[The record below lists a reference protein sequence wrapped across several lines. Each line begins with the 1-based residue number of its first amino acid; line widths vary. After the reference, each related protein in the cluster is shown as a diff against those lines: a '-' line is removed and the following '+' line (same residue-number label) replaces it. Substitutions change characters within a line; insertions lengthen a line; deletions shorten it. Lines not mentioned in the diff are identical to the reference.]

1 MTTPPEFAYGS
12 GPPKPVP
19 PQKPEEIAQGITLL
33 RPLSRKGHGPGLI
46 ILAPP
51 SQDNNNPTTSS
62 TEIQNGI
69 PSLRMKWAEEGYC
82 VAQIQPHASPSS
94 SALQIAVQALQA
106 CAECEPK
113 EKMGVVCYDF
123 DLWFSVTLAAAALP
137 EQIVV
142 AAIYAH
148 ISQYQHLVSSHH
160 PPPSAD
166 GSSGS
171 SGGGGKSVL
180 PTIYHLAGTTTSSS
194 SATTPAPPKAAAAAA
209 AAASPNSKIYKY
221 PSMETSSFAVPFSEE
236 FDYATEAVSHSR
248 NLAFVK
254 KVMGGPYFD
263 LELLW
268 EEHTFYEFGSRS
280 VENTMA
286 TMVEEPYV
294 NHVPTLTGGI
304 GRTNLTNFYRDH
316 FIFSNPEDT
325 TLELISRTVGIDRVV
340 DEFIYKFT
348 FTKTPDWLFPGIPP
362 THQFVEIPM
371 MAVVNIRGDRLYHEH
386 ITWDHAS
393 ALRQIGVLPEKL
405 PLTIIST
412 EEKEDDDKEEE
423 KKKNKKYEITLP
435 VAGKETAM
443 KMRNKNSIP
452 SNSMFEYQ
460 AKEI

>member
-1 MTTPPEFAYGS
+1 MTATPEFAYGS

-19 PQKPEEIAQGITLL
+19 PQKPEEITKGITLL

-51 SQDNNNPTTSS
+51 PPIQDNNNNPTTSS

-82 VAQIQPHASPSS
+82 VAQIQPHAFSSSSASPS

-113 EKMGVVCYDF
+113 EKMGIVCYDF
-123 DLWFSVTLAAAALP
+123 DLWFSLTHAAAALP

-160 PPPSAD
+160 HPPPAG
-166 GSSGS
+166 GSSSGKGS
-171 SGGGGKSVL
+171 KGVL
-180 PTIYHLAGTTTSSS
+180 PTIYHLAGTTSSS
-194 SATTPAPPKAAAAAA
+194 SATTPAPPTAAAAAA
-209 AAASPNSKIYKY
+209 PPNSKIYEY
-221 PSMETSSFAVPFSEE
+221 PSMDSPSFAVPFSEE

-294 NHVPTLTGGI
+294 NHVPTVS
-304 GRTNLTNFYRDH
+304 FV
-316 FIFSNPEDT
+316 F
-325 TLELISRTVGIDRVV
+325 
-340 DEFIYKFT
+340 
-348 FTKTPDWLFPGIPP
+348 LFFFLFFF
-362 THQFVEIPM
+362 FVF
-371 MAVVNIRGDRLYHEH
+371 
-386 ITWDHAS
+386 
-393 ALRQIGVLPEKL
+393 
-405 PLTIIST
+405 
-412 EEKEDDDKEEE
+412 DDDD
-423 KKKNKKYEITLP
+423 
-435 VAGKETAM
+435 
-443 KMRNKNSIP
+443 
-452 SNSMFEYQ
+452 
-460 AKEI
+460 

>member
-1 MTTPPEFAYGS
+1 MTTTPEFAYGS

-19 PQKPEEIAQGITLL
+19 PQQPEEIAQGITLL

-51 SQDNNNPTTSS
+51 PPPAQDNNNPTTSS

-82 VAQIQPHASPSS
+82 VAQIQPHAFSS
-94 SALQIAVQALQA
+94 SASSSSSVLQIAVQALQA

-113 EKMGVVCYDF
+113 EKMGIVCYDF
-123 DLWFSVTLAAAALP
+123 DLWFSLTHAAASTALP

-160 PPPSAD
+160 PPPTN
-166 GSSGS
+166 GSSGKGS
-171 SGGGGKSVL
+171 KGVL
-180 PTIYHLAGTTTSSS
+180 PTIYHLAGTTSS
-194 SATTPAPPKAAAAAA
+194 SATTPPKAAAAAP
-209 AAASPNSKIYKY
+209 PNSKIYEY

-268 EEHTFYEFGSRS
+268 EEHTFYEFGERS

-294 NHVPTLTGGI
+294 NHVPTVS
-304 GRTNLTNFYRDH
+304 
-316 FIFSNPEDT
+316 FSFFF
-325 TLELISRTVGIDRVV
+325 LFLI
-340 DEFIYKFT
+340 
-348 FTKTPDWLFPGIPP
+348 
-362 THQFVEIPM
+362 
-371 MAVVNIRGDRLYHEH
+371 
-386 ITWDHAS
+386 
-393 ALRQIGVLPEKL
+393 
-405 PLTIIST
+405 
-412 EEKEDDDKEEE
+412 
-423 KKKNKKYEITLP
+423 
-435 VAGKETAM
+435 
-443 KMRNKNSIP
+443 
-452 SNSMFEYQ
+452 
-460 AKEI
+460 

>member
-1 MTTPPEFAYGS
+1 MTAVPEFAYGS

-51 SQDNNNPTTSS
+51 SPPAQDNNNPTTSS

-82 VAQIQPHASPSS
+82 VVQIQPHASSS
-94 SALQIAVQALQA
+94 CSALQIAVQALQA

-113 EKMGVVCYDF
+113 EKMGIICYDF
-123 DLWFSVTLAAAALP
+123 DLWFSLTLAAAAALP

-148 ISQYQHLVSSHH
+148 ISQYQHLVSS
-160 PPPSAD
+160 PPPAD
-166 GSSGS
+166 GG
-171 SGGGGKSVL
+171 SGGNGGKSVL
-180 PTIYHLAGTTTSSS
+180 PTIYHLAGTTSSS
-194 SATTPAPPKAAAAAA
+194 SATTPAPPKTAAATP
-209 AAASPNSKIYKY
+209 PNSKIYEY

-236 FDYATEAVSHSR
+236 FEYATEAVSHSR

-294 NHVPTLTGGI
+294 NHVPTVSFFL
-304 GRTNLTNFYRDH
+304 F
-316 FIFSNPEDT
+316 FSP
-325 TLELISRTVGIDRVV
+325 V
-340 DEFIYKFT
+340 F
-348 FTKTPDWLFPGIPP
+348 
-362 THQFVEIPM
+362 
-371 MAVVNIRGDRLYHEH
+371 
-386 ITWDHAS
+386 
-393 ALRQIGVLPEKL
+393 
-405 PLTIIST
+405 
-412 EEKEDDDKEEE
+412 DDDD
-423 KKKNKKYEITLP
+423 
-435 VAGKETAM
+435 
-443 KMRNKNSIP
+443 
-452 SNSMFEYQ
+452 
-460 AKEI
+460 

>member
-1 MTTPPEFAYGS
+1 MTTTPEFAYGS

-51 SQDNNNPTTSS
+51 PAQDNNNPTTSPP
-62 TEIQNGI
+62 EIQNGI

-82 VAQIQPHASPSS
+82 VAQIQPHASSSSASSSS

-113 EKMGVVCYDF
+113 EQMGIICYDF
-123 DLWFSVTLAAAALP
+123 DIWFSVTHAAAALP

-148 ISQYQHLVSSHH
+148 ISQYQHLVSS
-160 PPPSAD
+160 PPPAD
-166 GSSGS
+166 GSSGNGS
-171 SGGGGKSVL
+171 KGVL
-180 PTIYHLAGTTTSSS
+180 PTIYHLAGTTSSS
-194 SATTPAPPKAAAAAA
+194 SATTTPAPKTAAAP
-209 AAASPNSKIYKY
+209 PNSKIYEY

-405 PLTIIST
+405 PLTITT
-412 EEKEDDDKEEE
+412 EEEEDDDDDE

-460 AKEI
+460 AREI

>member
-1 MTTPPEFAYGS
+1 MTTTPEFAYGS
-12 GPPKPVP
+12 EPPKPVP

-51 SQDNNNPTTSS
+51 PAQDNNNPTTSS
-62 TEIQNGI
+62 KEIQNGI

-82 VAQIQPHASPSS
+82 VAQIQPHACSS
-94 SALQIAVQALQA
+94 SSSSSSSVLQIAVQALQA

-113 EKMGVVCYDF
+113 EKMGIVCYNF
-123 DLWFSVTLAAAALP
+123 DLWFNVTHAAASTAAAAAALP

-160 PPPSAD
+160 YPPPAD

-171 SGGGGKSVL
+171 SGSGKGVL
-180 PTIYHLAGTTTSSS
+180 PTIYHLAGTTSS
-194 SATTPAPPKAAAAAA
+194 SATTPAPPKAAAAP
-209 AAASPNSKIYKY
+209 PNSKIYEY

-294 NHVPTLTGGI
+294 NHVPTVS
-304 GRTNLTNFYRDH
+304 
-316 FIFSNPEDT
+316 FIFYF
-325 TLELISRTVGIDRVV
+325 LF
-340 DEFIYKFT
+340 FIF
-348 FTKTPDWLFPGIPP
+348 FFCG
-362 THQFVEIPM
+362 
-371 MAVVNIRGDRLYHEH
+371 
-386 ITWDHAS
+386 
-393 ALRQIGVLPEKL
+393 
-405 PLTIIST
+405 
-412 EEKEDDDKEEE
+412 DDDDDDD
-423 KKKNKKYEITLP
+423 
-435 VAGKETAM
+435 
-443 KMRNKNSIP
+443 
-452 SNSMFEYQ
+452 
-460 AKEI
+460 

>member
-1 MTTPPEFAYGS
+1 MTTTPEFAYGS

-19 PQKPEEIAQGITLL
+19 PQQPEEIAEGITLL

-51 SQDNNNPTTSS
+51 PQDNNNPTTSS

-82 VAQIQPHASPSS
+82 VAQIQSHASSSSSSSS

-113 EKMGVVCYDF
+113 EKMGIICYDF
-123 DLWFSVTLAAAALP
+123 DLWFSVTLAAAVLP

-160 PPPSAD
+160 HHPPAD
-166 GSSGS
+166 GSSNGGNGS
-171 SGGGGKSVL
+171 KSVL
-180 PTIYHLAGTTTSSS
+180 PAIYHLAGTTTSF
-194 SATTPAPPKAAAAAA
+194 SATTPAPPTAAAAAA
-209 AAASPNSKIYKY
+209 APPNSKIYEY

-236 FDYATEAVSHSR
+236 FDYTTEAVSHSR

-294 NHVPTLTGGI
+294 NHVPTVS
-304 GRTNLTNFYRDH
+304 F
-316 FIFSNPEDT
+316 
-325 TLELISRTVGIDRVV
+325 
-340 DEFIYKFT
+340 
-348 FTKTPDWLFPGIPP
+348 LFC
-362 THQFVEIPM
+362 FFF
-371 MAVVNIRGDRLYHEH
+371 LF
-386 ITWDHAS
+386 
-393 ALRQIGVLPEKL
+393 
-405 PLTIIST
+405 
-412 EEKEDDDKEEE
+412 DDDD
-423 KKKNKKYEITLP
+423 
-435 VAGKETAM
+435 
-443 KMRNKNSIP
+443 
-452 SNSMFEYQ
+452 
-460 AKEI
+460 

>member
-1 MTTPPEFAYGS
+1 MIATTTPISLYSPYSSQHEHIPSGVTPVSKKGQGSSSEEYDRGGIKRKGAIIVTQQDDSFRNHNSSSTLTTINITSTMTAVPEFAYGS

-19 PQKPEEIAQGITLL
+19 PQKPEEIAEGITLL

-51 SQDNNNPTTSS
+51 PPSPQDNNNPTTSS
-62 TEIQNGI
+62 KEIQNGI

-82 VAQIQPHASPSS
+82 VAQIQSHASSSSSASSS

-113 EKMGVVCYDF
+113 EKMGIICYDF
-123 DLWFSVTLAAAALP
+123 DLWLSVTAASTAAALP

-160 PPPSAD
+160 HPPSAD
-166 GSSGS
+166 GSS
-171 SGGGGKSVL
+171 GGGKSVL
-180 PTIYHLAGTTTSSS
+180 PTIYHLAGTTSSS

-209 AAASPNSKIYKY
+209 SPNSKIYEY
-221 PSMETSSFAVPFSEE
+221 PSMETSSFAVPFCKE

-294 NHVPTLTGGI
+294 NHVPTV
-304 GRTNLTNFYRDH
+304 RF
-316 FIFSNPEDT
+316 FFSFR
-325 TLELISRTVGIDRVV
+325 S
-340 DEFIYKFT
+340 F
-348 FTKTPDWLFPGIPP
+348 
-362 THQFVEIPM
+362 
-371 MAVVNIRGDRLYHEH
+371 
-386 ITWDHAS
+386 
-393 ALRQIGVLPEKL
+393 
-405 PLTIIST
+405 
-412 EEKEDDDKEEE
+412 
-423 KKKNKKYEITLP
+423 
-435 VAGKETAM
+435 
-443 KMRNKNSIP
+443 
-452 SNSMFEYQ
+452 
-460 AKEI
+460 

>member
-1 MTTPPEFAYGS
+1 MTTTPEFAYGS

-19 PQKPEEIAQGITLL
+19 PQKPEEIAEGITLL

-51 SQDNNNPTTSS
+51 SPPIQDNNNPTTSS
-62 TEIQNGI
+62 KEIQNGI

-82 VAQIQPHASPSS
+82 VAQIQPHASSSSSSSSS

-113 EKMGVVCYDF
+113 EKMGIICYDF
-123 DLWFSVTLAAAALP
+123 DLWFSLTHAAAALP

-160 PPPSAD
+160 HPPPPADD
-166 GSSGS
+166 GSNGS
-171 SGGGGKSVL
+171 KSVL
-180 PTIYHLAGTTTSSS
+180 PTIYHLAGTTSSS
-194 SATTPAPPKAAAAAA
+194 SATTPPKAAAAAA
-209 AAASPNSKIYKY
+209 PPNSKIYEY
-221 PSMETSSFAVPFSEE
+221 PSMETSSFAVPFCKE
-236 FDYATEAVSHSR
+236 FDYTTEAVSHSR

-294 NHVPTLTGGI
+294 NHVPTVS
-304 GRTNLTNFYRDH
+304 
-316 FIFSNPEDT
+316 FS
-325 TLELISRTVGIDRVV
+325 
-340 DEFIYKFT
+340 FF
-348 FTKTPDWLFPGIPP
+348 FFFFLFSC
-362 THQFVEIPM
+362 F
-371 MAVVNIRGDRLYHEH
+371 
-386 ITWDHAS
+386 
-393 ALRQIGVLPEKL
+393 
-405 PLTIIST
+405 
-412 EEKEDDDKEEE
+412 
-423 KKKNKKYEITLP
+423 
-435 VAGKETAM
+435 
-443 KMRNKNSIP
+443 
-452 SNSMFEYQ
+452 
-460 AKEI
+460 

>member
-1 MTTPPEFAYGS
+1 MTTTPEFAYGS

-19 PQKPEEIAQGITLL
+19 PQKPEEIAEGITLL

-51 SQDNNNPTTSS
+51 SPSPQDNNNPPTSS

-82 VAQIQPHASPSS
+82 VAQIQPHAFSS
-94 SALQIAVQALQA
+94 SSSSSSSVLQIAVQALQA

-113 EKMGVVCYDF
+113 EKMGIICYDF
-123 DLWFSVTLAAAALP
+123 DLWFSVTAASTALP

-160 PPPSAD
+160 YPPPSAD
-166 GSSGS
+166 GSS
-171 SGGGGKSVL
+171 SGGGGNGGKSVL
-180 PTIYHLAGTTTSSS
+180 PTIYHLAGTTSSS
-194 SATTPAPPKAAAAAA
+194 SATTPAPPKTAAAAAP
-209 AAASPNSKIYKY
+209 PNSKIYEY
-221 PSMETSSFAVPFSEE
+221 PSMDSPSFAVPFCEE

-268 EEHTFYEFGSRS
+268 EEHTFYEFGKRS

-294 NHVPTLTGGI
+294 NHVPTVS
-304 GRTNLTNFYRDH
+304 F
-316 FIFSNPEDT
+316 FFFVVMMM
-325 TLELISRTVGIDRVV
+325 ISSSFG
-340 DEFIYKFT
+340 
-348 FTKTPDWLFPGIPP
+348 
-362 THQFVEIPM
+362 
-371 MAVVNIRGDRLYHEH
+371 
-386 ITWDHAS
+386 
-393 ALRQIGVLPEKL
+393 
-405 PLTIIST
+405 
-412 EEKEDDDKEEE
+412 
-423 KKKNKKYEITLP
+423 
-435 VAGKETAM
+435 
-443 KMRNKNSIP
+443 
-452 SNSMFEYQ
+452 
-460 AKEI
+460 